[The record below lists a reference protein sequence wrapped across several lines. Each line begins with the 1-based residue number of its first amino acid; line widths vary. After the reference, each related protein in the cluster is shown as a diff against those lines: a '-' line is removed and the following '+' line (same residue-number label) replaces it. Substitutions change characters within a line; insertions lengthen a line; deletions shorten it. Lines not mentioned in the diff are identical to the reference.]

1 MSGPEPPWNEG
12 DETNSDEPYPLLPQP
27 DRLWRHPS
35 EASKSQ
41 DESAPKKQRRSRGL
55 FFRHPRGILVAV
67 SFAGLLVGSA
77 LATAINSVASVNSVS
92 IRPQPAMAVVLPSGI
107 SAKIARISSA
117 ITQIRS
123 SSGNVW
129 QAATFITSANYLVTS
144 AGSLTTN
151 ELLMVRD
158 TANNWKALQVTAVD
172 PLTDSAILKTQ
183 HGSASYLSSYL
194 TDSPPNGALEE
205 LVFPKRQHSG
215 TVVTMAEVIT
225 NSTPLT
231 LSKNFYVPNS
241 IELVTQAKAIP
252 LGTLVLD
259 PEGDPVGI
267 VVKTQAIKSGLTIYA
282 SPMPSISRIAN
293 LIAKHLGIRHGYL
306 GVVGKTVPVGD
317 NASYSS
323 GVQINSVTTGSPA
336 DNSHLMVGGVI
347 VSIDGNLVGSLP
359 ALQSILLSSEPGSQV
374 MIGVLVSGRFVTFRV
389 ALANHP

>member
-1 MSGPEPPWNEG
+1 MSGPERPWNEG

-41 DESAPKKQRRSRGL
+41 DGSSPKKQRRSRSL
-55 FFRHPRGILVAV
+55 FFRHPRRLLVAV

-77 LATAINSVASVNSVS
+77 LATAINSVTSVNTVS
-92 IRPQPAMAVVLPSGI
+92 IRPRPAMAVVLPSGI

-144 AGSLTTN
+144 AGTLTTN

-172 PLTDSAILKTQ
+172 PLTDSAILQTQ
-183 HGSASYLSSYL
+183 HGSTSYLSSYL

-205 LVFPKRQHSG
+205 LVFPKRQQSG
-215 TVVTMAEVIT
+215 IVLTMAEVIT

-323 GVQINSVTTGSPA
+323 GVQINSVTAGSPA
-336 DNSHLMVGGVI
+336 DKSHLMVGGVI

-359 ALQSILLSSEPGSQV
+359 ALQSTLLSSEPGSQV
-374 MIGVLVSGRFVTFRV
+374 MIGVLVSGRFVAFRV